1 MAPEGIGDLGLGMD
15 VMLDSGERK
24 VWRGAEGRGR

>member
-1 MAPEGIGDLGLGMD
+1 MAAEGIGDLGLEMD
-15 VMLDSGERK
+15 VMRDRGERK